1 VSRGETL
8 FTIPIFLVQL
18 LAVAFKE
25 VRHTVRDKRMMAL
38 LLVAPALQLGVFG
51 FAVDFDVDRVPTV
64 VVDHD
69 QSVLSRHHL
78 SRILADRTL
87 VCTLETTSDDEAR
100 AALDRNE
107 VSAALVVPRGFGES
121 LGQGR
126 TAHLQVIVDGT
137 DPNRGAVAAATVARY
152 ALSENVE
159 VSKRILD
166 ERIRAAATSSLVETA
181 NSGGVTRAV
190 GLPLLLSRVLHNPRL
205 KTAIYMV
212 PGIIALLLLVVTVI
226 VTAMGLAR
234 ERETGTLE
242 QVLVTPMSPIVLLTG
257 KLLPYVFIG
266 LFDFLFAIVVATWLF
281 GVPIHG
287 QLRVAFVGTCAYLI
301 STLGVGLL
309 ISTLSQTQ
317 QQAFIGGFLFLLP
330 AILLSGIMTPL
341 WGIPELLM
349 PLVRANPATY
359 YVKIVRGVLLRG
371 STFTDLSYELTILAS
386 MGVFILSIAALRFK
400 RTLG

>member
-1 VSRGETL
+1 M
-8 FTIPIFLVQL
+8 PIFLVQL

-25 VRHTVRDKRMMAL
+25 VRHTLRDKRMMAL

-69 QSVLSRHHL
+69 QSAMSRHHL
-78 SRILADRTL
+78 SRILADGTL
-87 VCTLETTSDDEAR
+87 VRRLETTSDEEAR
-100 AALDRNE
+100 AALDRND
-107 VSAALVVPRGFGES
+107 VSAALVVPRGFGDA
-121 LGQGR
+121 LGHSR
-126 TAHLQVIVDGT
+126 RAHLQVIVDGT
-137 DPNRGAVAAATVARY
+137 DPNRGAVAAAAVARY
-152 ALSENVE
+152 ALSENLE
-159 VSKRILD
+159 VSKRLLK
-166 ERIRAAATSSLVETA
+166 ERVHSAATAPLLEVVY
-181 NSGGVTRAV
+181 SGTGLQV
-190 GLPLLLSRVLHNPRL
+190 GSQPVLLSRVLHNPRL

-287 QLRVAFVGTCAYLI
+287 HLRVAFLGTCAYLVC
-301 STLGVGLL
+301 TLGVGLL
-309 ISTLSQTQ
+309 ISTMSQTQ

-349 PLVRANPATY
+349 PIVRANPATY

-371 STFTDLSYELTILAS
+371 STFTDLTYELTVLSS
-386 MGVFILSIAALRFK
+386 MGVFILSIAAMRFK